1 MKNFVINIIP
11 GTTFLHQ
18 LTGKTKV
25 ALFAVFVFA
34 ILMSFDLRILLPIL
48 IIVSLAL
55 ISLKPN
61 WKVVLGL
68 FLFIFGMNFIN
79 LILYWLVDQDIGSF
93 YTQNSPTILYQWG
106 TRYLSLETL
115 WYLSV
120 RQLKLMT
127 SFLSS
132 LVFILSITPQELAA
146 GLYGWGIPYKAC
158 TVVSLAFRYIPDI
171 ARDYE
176 NIQSSLQARG
186 MEMDKRR
193 LSLIKRLKDT
203 LYILIPLVITSFDR
217 IGNIANAMDLR
228 AYGLKKTRT
237 YYCEHDP
244 TTWDKVFRSLAGLI
258 LVLSFAWLISG
269 WLNGSSSSMYY
280 PFGDIK

>member
-1 MKNFVINIIP
+1 MKNFVINVIP

-25 ALFAVFVFA
+25 ALFGVFVFT
-34 ILMSFDLRILLPIL
+34 ILMSFDIRILLPIFVL
-48 IIVSLAL
+48 LSFAL
-55 ISLKPN
+55 ITLKPN
-61 WKVVLGL
+61 WKVVIGL

-79 LILYWLVDQDIGSF
+79 LILFWLVDQDIGTF
-93 YTQNSPTILYQWG
+93 YTSHAPTILYQFG
-106 TRYLSLETL
+106 ARYLSLETL
-115 WYLSV
+115 WYFSV

-127 SFLSS
+127 SFLAS

-146 GLYGWGIPYKAC
+146 GLYGWGVPYKAC

-176 NIQSSLQARG
+176 NIQTSLQARG

-193 LSLIKRLKDT
+193 LSLLKRLKDT

-237 YYCEHDP
+237 YYCEHEP
-244 TTWDKVFRSLAGLI
+244 TKWDQVFRSLAALI
-258 LVLSFAWLISG
+258 LILSAAWIINR
-269 WLNGSSSSMYY
+269 WIHVPSSQMYY
-280 PFGDIK
+280 PFGGIQ